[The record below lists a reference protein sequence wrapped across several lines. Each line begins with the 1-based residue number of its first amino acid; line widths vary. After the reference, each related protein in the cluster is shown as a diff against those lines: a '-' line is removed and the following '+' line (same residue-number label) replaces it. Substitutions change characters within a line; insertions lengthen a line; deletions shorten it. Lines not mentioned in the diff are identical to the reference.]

1 MQEKQI
7 IRVFA
12 PATVANVCCGFDVL
26 GFALE
31 NLGDD
36 VTVQPLGSDQ
46 VIISSVTGAA
56 QLSTNADENVVGIIA
71 KLMLKKAGNKN
82 GLDIKLN
89 KGLGIGSGLGSSA
102 ASSVAITYAVNEL
115 LGKPFSTNEL
125 IEFAMEGER
134 FASGTPHADN
144 VAPALIGGFTLVK
157 SYEPLDVI
165 SIPVKAKLYCTI
177 VHPQVE
183 LKTSLSRNILK
194 QEISLKAAVKQ
205 SGNIAGLILGLT
217 QGDYDLI
224 SRSLYDD
231 IIEPQRGSL
240 IPLFYKAKQAAIDAG
255 ALGSSISGSGPSIF
269 ALSKSHED
277 ADRVKRAFEEV
288 YQGTGIT
295 VNTFTSKVATQGA
308 QVLPN
313 PQYVNKQ

>member
-7 IRVFA
+7 IKAFA

-31 NLGDD
+31 NIGDD
-36 VTVQPLGSDQ
+36 VTIQPLGVDN
-46 VIISSVTGAA
+46 VIISEITGST
-56 QLSTNADENVVGIIA
+56 QLSKNADENVVGLIA
-71 KLMLKKAGNKN
+71 KLMLKKANNKN

-125 IEFAMEGER
+125 IGFAMQGEK
-134 FASGTPHADN
+134 FASGTAHADN

-165 SIPVKAKLYCTI
+165 SVPLKAKLFCTI

-183 LKTSLSRNILK
+183 LRTSLSRNILK

-224 SRSLYDD
+224 ARSLNDD

-240 IPLFYKAKQAAIDAG
+240 IPLFYKAKQAAIAAG
-255 ALGSSISGSGPSIF
+255 ALGSGISGSGPSLF
-269 ALSKSHED
+269 ALTKSMED
-277 ADRVKRAFEEV
+277 AEKVKLAFEAV
-288 YQGTGIT
+288 YQGTGIN
-295 VNTFTSKVATQGA
+295 VNAFTSKVALQGA
-308 QVLPN
+308 HTLVN
-313 PQYVNKQ
+313 PQYV

>member
-7 IRVFA
+7 IKAFA

-31 NLGDD
+31 NIGDD
-36 VTVQPLGSDQ
+36 VTVQTLGADK
-46 VIISSVTGAA
+46 VIISEITGSV
-56 QLSTNADENVVGIIA
+56 QLSANADENVVGVIA
-71 KLMLKKAGNKN
+71 QLMLKKANNKN

-102 ASSVAITYAVNEL
+102 ASSVAIAYAVNEL
-115 LGKPFSTNEL
+115 LDKPFSTNEL

-134 FASGTPHADN
+134 FASGTAHADN

-165 SIPVKAKLYCTI
+165 SVPLKAKLFCTI

-183 LKTSLSRNILK
+183 LRTSLSRNILK

-224 SRSLYDD
+224 SRSLNDD

-240 IPLFYKAKQAAIDAG
+240 IPLFYKAKQAALAAG
-255 ALGSSISGSGPSIF
+255 ALGSGISGSGPSLF
-269 ALSKSHED
+269 ALSRSMED
-277 ADRVKRAFEEV
+277 AEKVKLAFEAV
-288 YQGTGIT
+288 YQGTGIN
-295 VNTFTSKVATQGA
+295 VHAFTSKVATQGA
-308 QVLPN
+308 HTLAK
-313 PQYVNKQ
+313 PQYV

>member
-7 IRVFA
+7 IKAFA

-31 NLGDD
+31 NMGDD
-36 VTVQPLGSDQ
+36 VTVQSIGSDK
-46 VIISSVTGAA
+46 VIISEITGST
-56 QLSTNADENVVGIIA
+56 QLSKNADENVVGVIA
-71 KLMLKKAGNKN
+71 KLMLQKANNKN

-102 ASSVAITYAVNEL
+102 ASSVAIAYAVNEL
-115 LGKPFSTNEL
+115 LNKPFSTNEL
-125 IEFAMEGER
+125 IEFAMEGEK
-134 FASGTPHADN
+134 FASGTAHADN
-144 VAPALIGGFTLVK
+144 VAPALIGGFTLIK

-165 SIPVKAKLYCTI
+165 SIPFKAKLFCTI

-224 SRSLYDD
+224 ARSLNDD

-240 IPLFYKAKQAAIDAG
+240 IPLFYKAKQAAIAAG
-255 ALGSSISGSGPSIF
+255 ALGSGISGSGPSLF
-269 ALSKSHED
+269 ALSKSMED
-277 ADRVKRAFEEV
+277 AEKVKLAFEAV
-288 YQGTGIT
+288 YKGTGIN
-295 VNTFTSKVATQGA
+295 VNAFTSKVATQGA
-308 QVLPN
+308 HTLAN
-313 PQYVNKQ
+313 PHYV

>member
-7 IRVFA
+7 IKAFA

-31 NLGDD
+31 NIGDD
-36 VTVQPLGSDQ
+36 VTIQALGSDK
-46 VIISSVTGAA
+46 VIISEITGSV
-56 QLSTNADENVVGIIA
+56 QLSKNADENVVGLIA
-71 KLMLKKAGNKN
+71 QLMLKKANNKN

-102 ASSVAITYAVNEL
+102 ASSVAIAYAVNEL

-125 IEFAMEGER
+125 IEFAMEGEK
-134 FASGTPHADN
+134 FASGTAHADN

-165 SIPVKAKLYCTI
+165 SVPLKAKLFCTI

-183 LKTSLSRNILK
+183 LRTSLSRNILK

-205 SGNIAGLILGLT
+205 SGNIAGLVLGLT

-224 SRSLYDD
+224 ARSLNDD

-240 IPLFYKAKQAAIDAG
+240 IPLFYKAKQAAIAAG
-255 ALGSSISGSGPSIF
+255 ALGSGISGSGPSLF
-269 ALSKSHED
+269 ALSRSMED
-277 ADRVKRAFEEV
+277 AEKVKLAFEAV
-288 YQGTGIT
+288 YQGTGIN
-295 VNTFTSKVATQGA
+295 VHAFTSKVATQGA
-308 QVLPN
+308 HNLAK
-313 PQYVNKQ
+313 PQYV

>member
-7 IRVFA
+7 IKAFA

-31 NLGDD
+31 NIGDD
-36 VTVQPLGSDQ
+36 VTVQAIGSDE
-46 VIISSVTGAA
+46 VIISAVTGVA
-56 QLSTNADENVVGIIA
+56 QLSTNPDENVVGIIA
-71 KLMLKKAGNKN
+71 KLMLKKANNKN

-134 FASGTPHADN
+134 FASGTAHADN

-224 SRSLYDD
+224 ARSLYDD

-240 IPLFYKAKQAAIDAG
+240 IPLFYKAKQAAVAAG

-269 ALSKSHED
+269 ALSKSQEE
-277 ADRVKRAFEEV
+277 AENVKQAFEEV
-288 YQGTGIT
+288 YQGTGIS
-295 VNTFTSKVATQGA
+295 VNTFTSRVATQGA
-308 QVLPN
+308 QLLLN
-313 PQYVNKQ
+313 PQYVNK

>member
-7 IRVFA
+7 IKTFA

-31 NLGDD
+31 NIGDD
-36 VTVQPLGSDQ
+36 VTIQPLGSDQ
-46 VIISSVTGAA
+46 VMISEITGAA
-56 QLSTNADENVVGIIA
+56 KLSTNADENVVGIIA
-71 KLMLKKAGNKN
+71 KQMLKKAGNKN

-102 ASSVAITYAVNEL
+102 ASSVAIAYAVNEL
-115 LGKPFSTNEL
+115 LGTPFSTKEL

-134 FASGTPHADN
+134 FASGTAHADN

-240 IPLFYKAKQAAIDAG
+240 IPLFYKAKQAAVAAG

-269 ALSKSHED
+269 ALSKSEAD
-277 ADRVKRAFEEV
+277 AENVKRAFEEV
-288 YQGTGIT
+288 YQDTGIS
-295 VNTFTSKVATQGA
+295 VHTFTSKVATQGA
-308 QVLPN
+308 QRLPN
-313 PQYVNKQ
+313 PQYVSK

>member
-7 IRVFA
+7 IKAFA

-31 NLGDD
+31 NIGDD
-36 VTVQPLGSDQ
+36 VTIQVLGSDK
-46 VIISSVTGAA
+46 VIISEITGSV
-56 QLSTNADENVVGIIA
+56 QLSKNADENVVGIIA
-71 KLMLKKAGNKN
+71 QLMLKKANNKN

-102 ASSVAITYAVNEL
+102 ASSVAIAYAVNEL
-115 LGKPFSTNEL
+115 LSKPFSTNEL

-134 FASGTPHADN
+134 FASGTAHADN

-165 SIPVKAKLYCTI
+165 SVPLKAKLFCTI

-183 LKTSLSRNILK
+183 LRTSLSRNILK

-224 SRSLYDD
+224 ARSLNDD

-240 IPLFYKAKQAAIDAG
+240 IPLFYKAKQAAIVAG
-255 ALGSSISGSGPSIF
+255 ALGSGISGSGPSLF
-269 ALSKSHED
+269 ALSKSMED
-277 ADRVKRAFEEV
+277 AEKVKLAFEAV
-288 YQGTGIT
+288 YQGTGIH
-295 VNTFTSKVATQGA
+295 VHAFTSKVATQGA
-308 QVLPN
+308 HTLAKPH
-313 PQYVNKQ
+313 YV

>member
-7 IRVFA
+7 IKAFA

-31 NLGDD
+31 NIGDD
-36 VTVQPLGSDQ
+36 VTIQSLGSDKV
-46 VIISSVTGAA
+46 VISEITGSM
-56 QLSTNADENVVGIIA
+56 QLSKNADENVVGLIA
-71 KLMLKKAGNKN
+71 KLMLKKANNKN

-102 ASSVAITYAVNEL
+102 ASSVAIAYAVNEL
-115 LGKPFSTNEL
+115 LEKPFSTNEL
-125 IEFAMEGER
+125 IEFAMEGEK
-134 FASGTPHADN
+134 FASGTAHADN
-144 VAPALIGGFTLVK
+144 VAPALIGGFTLIK

-165 SIPVKAKLYCTI
+165 SIPLKAKLFCTI

-183 LKTSLSRNILK
+183 LRTSLSRNILK

-224 SRSLYDD
+224 ARSLNDD

-240 IPLFYKAKQAAIDAG
+240 IPLFYKAKQAAITAG
-255 ALGSSISGSGPSIF
+255 ALGSGISGSGPSLF
-269 ALSKSHED
+269 ALSKSMED
-277 ADRVKRAFEEV
+277 AEKIKFAFEAV
-288 YQGTGIT
+288 YQGTGIN
-295 VNTFTSKVATQGA
+295 VNAFTSKVATQGA
-308 QVLPN
+308 HTLAN
-313 PQYVNKQ
+313 PQYV

>member
-7 IRVFA
+7 IKAFA

-31 NLGDD
+31 NIGDEVVVQTLGRDE
-36 VTVQPLGSDQ
+36 
-46 VIISSVTGAA
+46 VIISAVTGTA
-56 QLSTNADENVVGIIA
+56 QLSKNADENVVGIIA
-71 KLMLKKAGNKN
+71 KLMLKKLNNKN
-82 GLDIKLN
+82 GLDIQLN

-102 ASSVAITYAVNEL
+102 ASSVAITFAVNEL

-134 FASGTPHADN
+134 FASGTAHADN
-144 VAPALIGGFTLVK
+144 VAPALLGGFTLVK

-165 SIPVKAKLYCTI
+165 SVPVKANLFCTI

-183 LKTSLSRNILK
+183 LRTSLSRNILK

-205 SGNIAGLILGLT
+205 SGNIAGLILGLV

-224 SRSLYDD
+224 SRSLNDD

-240 IPLFYKAKQAAIDAG
+240 IPLFYKAKQAAIAEG
-255 ALGSSISGSGPSIF
+255 ALGGGISGSGPSLF
-269 ALSKSHED
+269 ALSKSQED
-277 ADRVKRAFEEV
+277 AEKVKHAFEEV
-288 YQGTGIT
+288 YQGTGIN
-295 VNTFTSKVATQGA
+295 VHAFTSKVATQGA
-308 QVLPN
+308 HVLPT
-313 PQYVNKQ
+313 PQYVSK

>member
-7 IRVFA
+7 IKAFA

-31 NLGDD
+31 NIGDD
-36 VTVQPLGSDQ
+36 VTIQPLGSDN
-46 VIISSVTGAA
+46 VLISEITGTV
-56 QLSTNADENVVGIIA
+56 QLSKKADENVVGIIA
-71 KLMLKKAGNKN
+71 KLMLKKANNKN

-115 LGKPFSTNEL
+115 LGKPFSTNEQ
-125 IEFAMEGER
+125 IAFAMEGEK
-134 FASGTPHADN
+134 FASGTAHADN

-165 SIPVKAKLYCTI
+165 SVPLKAKLYCTI

-224 SRSLYDD
+224 ARSLNDD

-240 IPLFYKAKQAAIDAG
+240 IPLFYKAKQAAITAG
-255 ALGSSISGSGPSIF
+255 ALGSGISGSGPSLF
-269 ALSKSHED
+269 ALSRSMED
-277 ADRVKRAFEEV
+277 AEKVKSAFEAI
-288 YQGTGIT
+288 YQGTGIN
-295 VNTFTSKVATQGA
+295 VHAFTSKVATQGA
-308 QVLPN
+308 HTLTN
-313 PQYVNKQ
+313 PQYV

>member
-7 IRVFA
+7 IKAFA

-31 NLGDD
+31 NTGDD
-36 VTVQPLGSDQ
+36 VTIQSLGFDQ
-46 VIISSVTGAA
+46 VIISAVTGVA
-56 QLSTNADENVVGIIA
+56 QLSANTDENVVGIIA
-71 KLMLKKAGNKN
+71 KLMLKKANNKN

-102 ASSVAITYAVNEL
+102 ASSVAIVYAVNEL
-115 LGKPFSTNEL
+115 LGKPFSTKEL
-125 IEFAMEGER
+125 VEFAMEGER
-134 FASGTPHADN
+134 FASGTAHADN

-157 SYEPLDVI
+157 SYEPLDII

-240 IPLFYKAKQAAIDAG
+240 IPLFYKAKQAAVTAG
-255 ALGSSISGSGPSIF
+255 ALGSGISGSGPSIF
-269 ALSKSHED
+269 ALSKSQED
-277 ADRVKRAFEEV
+277 AENVKRAFEEV
-288 YQGTGIT
+288 YQGTGIQ

-308 QVLPN
+308 QLLPSS
-313 PQYVNKQ
+313 QYVNK

>member
-7 IRVFA
+7 IKAFA

-31 NLGDD
+31 NIGDD
-36 VTVQPLGSDQ
+36 VTIQALGSDN
-46 VIISSVTGAA
+46 VIISEITGSA
-56 QLSTNADENVVGIIA
+56 QLSKNADENVVGLIA
-71 KLMLKKAGNKN
+71 KLMLKKANNKN

-115 LGKPFSTNEL
+115 LGRPFSTNEL
-125 IEFAMEGER
+125 IQFAMEGEK
-134 FASGTPHADN
+134 FASGTAHADN

-165 SIPVKAKLYCTI
+165 SVPLKAKLYCTI

-183 LKTSLSRNILK
+183 LRTSLSRNILK

-205 SGNIAGLILGLT
+205 SGNIAGLILGLM

-224 SRSLYDD
+224 ARSLNDD

-240 IPLFYKAKQAAIDAG
+240 IPLFYKAKQAAIAAG
-255 ALGSSISGSGPSIF
+255 ALGSGISGSGPSLF
-269 ALSKSHED
+269 ALSKSLED
-277 ADRVKRAFEEV
+277 AEKVKLAFEAV
-288 YQGTGIT
+288 YQGTGIN
-295 VNTFTSKVATQGA
+295 VHAFTSKVATQGA
-308 QVLPN
+308 HTLVN
-313 PQYVNKQ
+313 PQYV

>member
-7 IRVFA
+7 IKAFA

-31 NLGDD
+31 NIGDD
-36 VTVQPLGSDQ
+36 VTIQALGSDKV
-46 VIISSVTGAA
+46 VISEITGSV
-56 QLSTNADENVVGIIA
+56 QLSKNADENVVGLIA
-71 KLMLKKAGNKN
+71 QLMLKKANNKN

-102 ASSVAITYAVNEL
+102 ASSVAIAYAVNEL

-125 IEFAMEGER
+125 IEFAMEGEK
-134 FASGTPHADN
+134 FASGTAHADN

-165 SIPVKAKLYCTI
+165 SVPLKAKLFCTI

-183 LKTSLSRNILK
+183 LRTSLSRNILK

-217 QGDYDLI
+217 QGDYELI
-224 SRSLYDD
+224 ARSLNDD

-240 IPLFYKAKQAAIDAG
+240 IPLFYKAKQAAITAG
-255 ALGSSISGSGPSIF
+255 ALGSGISGSGPSLF
-269 ALSKSHED
+269 ALSRSMED
-277 ADRVKRAFEEV
+277 AEKVKLAFEAV
-288 YQGTGIT
+288 YQGTGIN
-295 VNTFTSKVATQGA
+295 VHAFTSKVATQGA
-308 QVLPN
+308 HTLAK
-313 PQYVNKQ
+313 PQYV

>member
-1 MQEKQI
+1 MQDKQI
-7 IRVFA
+7 IKAFA

-31 NLGDD
+31 GIGDD
-36 VTVQPLGSDQ
+36 VTIQPMGTDE
-46 VIISSVTGAA
+46 VIISSITGST
-56 QLSTNADENVVGIIA
+56 QLSTNAEENVVGIIA
-71 KLMLKKAGNKN
+71 RMMLTKANYKN

-102 ASSVAITYAVNEL
+102 ASSVAITFAVNEL
-115 LGKPFSTNEL
+115 LGRPFSTKEL
-125 IEFAMEGER
+125 IEFSMEGER
-134 FASGTPHADN
+134 FASGTAHADN

-165 SIPVKAKLYCTI
+165 SVPLNVKLYCTI

-183 LKTSLSRNILK
+183 LRTSLSRNILK

-224 SRSLYDD
+224 ARSLNDD

-240 IPLFYKAKQAAIDAG
+240 IPLFYKAKQAAVDAG
-255 ALGSSISGSGPSIF
+255 ALGGGISGSGPSLF
-269 ALSKSHED
+269 ALSKSQEE
-277 ADRVKRAFEEV
+277 AERVKQAFEAI
-288 YQGTGIT
+288 YQGTGIN
-295 VNTFTSKVATQGA
+295 VNAFTSKVATQGA
-308 QVLPN
+308 HLLPN
-313 PQYVNKQ
+313 PQFVSK

>member
-1 MQEKQI
+1 MKGKQI
-7 IRVFA
+7 VKAFA

-36 VTVQPLGSDQ
+36 VTVQHLGADE
-46 VIISSVTGAA
+46 VVISSVTGVA

-71 KLMLKKAGNKN
+71 KLMLKKANNKN

-102 ASSVAITYAVNEL
+102 ASSVAIVYAVNEL

-144 VAPALIGGFTLVK
+144 VAPALLGGFTLIK
-157 SYEPLDVI
+157 SYDPLDVI

-240 IPLFYKAKQAAIDAG
+240 IPLFYKAKQAAITAG

-269 ALSKSHED
+269 ALSKSQED
-277 ADRVKRAFEEV
+277 ADRVRRAFEEI
-288 YQGTGIT
+288 YQDTGISIH
-295 VNTFTSKVATQGA
+295 TFTSKVATQAA
-308 QVLPN
+308 QLLPVE
-313 PQYVNKQ
+313 QYVNK

>member
-7 IRVFA
+7 IKAFA

-31 NLGDD
+31 NIGDD
-36 VTVQPLGSDQ
+36 VTIQPLGSDKV
-46 VIISSVTGAA
+46 VISEITGST
-56 QLSTNADENVVGIIA
+56 QLSKNADENVVGLIA
-71 KLMLKKAGNKN
+71 KLMLKKANNKN

-125 IEFAMEGER
+125 IEFAMEGEK
-134 FASGTPHADN
+134 FASGTAHADN

-165 SIPVKAKLYCTI
+165 SVPLKAKLFCTI

-183 LKTSLSRNILK
+183 LRTSLSRNILK

-224 SRSLYDD
+224 ARSLNDD

-240 IPLFYKAKQAAIDAG
+240 IPLFYKAKQTAMAAG
-255 ALGSSISGSGPSIF
+255 ALGSGISGSGPSLF
-269 ALSKSHED
+269 ALSKSMED
-277 ADRVKRAFEEV
+277 AERIKLAFEAV
-288 YQGTGIT
+288 YQGTGIN
-295 VNTFTSKVATQGA
+295 VHTFTSKVATQGA
-308 QVLPN
+308 HTLAN
-313 PQYVNKQ
+313 PQYV